1 MERRVRRLLAEPV
14 AAPLGDRVEALAVP
28 ELPVVDPAQAPV
40 LGRAARFANGRLR
53 SG

>member
-14 AAPLGDRVEALAVP
+14 AAPLGERVGAIAASD
-28 ELPVVDPAQAPV
+28 LPVVDHLQPPA
-40 LGRAARFANGRLR
+40 LGRVARLTNGRLR